1 MAKAVADILR
11 LIAEL
16 LPPPVTSTVGML
28 GGQSVIGQRL
38 KAGARRSRAVA
49 RAFAAA
55 LLACLARPTRVGSSG
70 WLCSTTFLASAALI
84 ETWPSSSTLVG
95 LPSELS
101 SSAVRI
107 PRSGAS
113 REEFQRS
120 MPPRQ
125 RCLTSGN
132 YLLAFAAVDRRL
144 EISVIEDDEGRA
156 GGRSDAWALS
166 GGGREAGR

>member
-84 ETWPSSSTLVG
+84 ETWPSS
-95 LPSELS
+95 
-101 SSAVRI
+101 
-107 PRSGAS
+107 
-113 REEFQRS
+113 
-120 MPPRQ
+120 
-125 RCLTSGN
+125 
-132 YLLAFAAVDRRL
+132 RR
-144 EISVIEDDEGRA
+144 
-156 GGRSDAWALS
+156 
-166 GGGREAGR
+166 